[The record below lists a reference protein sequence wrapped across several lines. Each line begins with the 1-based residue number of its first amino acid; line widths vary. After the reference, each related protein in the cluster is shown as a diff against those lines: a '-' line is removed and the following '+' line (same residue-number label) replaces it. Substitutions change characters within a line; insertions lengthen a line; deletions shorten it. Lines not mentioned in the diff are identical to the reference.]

1 MGRTGEKNLGIW
13 IAACTPV
20 SLLLIVWMFWFFS
33 SPLEPQTSPG
43 GETSAA
49 ISETHDEAPPVSV
62 PFPAPERRPSSAGP
76 KHDAARN
83 FDVPRGAILPALMM
97 DQGPGGDSKVPDN
110 LLLSLEEE
118 FFNELENAQSKG
130 VPIAGIWEGLRSKY
144 DEKYIALFGLDAYL
158 EATALASEEAGED
171 YHSPSP
177 LPKGR

>member
-20 SLLLIVWMFWFFS
+20 SLLLIVWMFWS
-33 SPLEPQTSPG
+33 RPSPLEPKISPG
-43 GETSAA
+43 DETSAA
-49 ISETHDEAPPVSV
+49 ISETHDEAPPASA

-83 FDVPRGAILPALMM
+83 FDVPRGAVLPALMM
-97 DQGPGGDSKVPDN
+97 DQAPGGDSKVPDN

-158 EATALASEEAGED
+158 EATALASEEARED
-171 YHSPSP
+171 YPSHSP